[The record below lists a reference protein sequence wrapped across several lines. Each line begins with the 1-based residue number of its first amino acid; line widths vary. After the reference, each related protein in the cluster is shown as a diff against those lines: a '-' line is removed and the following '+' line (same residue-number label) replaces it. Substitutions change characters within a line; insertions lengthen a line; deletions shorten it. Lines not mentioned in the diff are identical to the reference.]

1 MLIDLILSLALWWI
15 FHFYMWKQRL
25 YPLPALTP
33 IKCSTIWVLI
43 ASPRTSHC
51 SNTFIVTT
59 ILFDA
64 PNMHHHMNWWSCSKK
79 SLPPRSS
86 DRFNDIYGH
95 QRMTPP
101 THLCLTSWL
110 STSFTNT
117 EWIGAC
123 VKTCRI
129 KIELMLS
136 QAIDHW
142 RIRWWSLL
150 TPNES
155 VRAPI
160 LTLIFVYV

>member
-101 THLCLTSWL
+101 PTYALHL
-110 STSFTNT
+110 
-117 EWIGAC
+117 
-123 VKTCRI
+123 
-129 KIELMLS
+129 
-136 QAIDHW
+136 DY
-142 RIRWWSLL
+142 LL
-150 TPNES
+150 AS
-155 VRAPI
+155 
-160 LTLIFVYV
+160 LTLNELVHVWKHVESKLSWCWVKPLITDGFGDDHCWHQMNRCAHLSWP